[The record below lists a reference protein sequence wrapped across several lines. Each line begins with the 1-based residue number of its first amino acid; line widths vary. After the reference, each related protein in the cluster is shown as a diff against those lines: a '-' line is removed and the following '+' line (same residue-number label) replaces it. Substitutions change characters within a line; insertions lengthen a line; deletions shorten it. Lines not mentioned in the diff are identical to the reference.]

1 MPSQDASREWSD
13 REDRDLVRRSLD
25 GNDGAFAELV
35 RRFQAPVLNLA
46 YRVVRDWD
54 ESQDVAQEAFVKA
67 YGALDR
73 YDPTY
78 PFKVWLF
85 RIATNVAID
94 HLRRRRAG
102 TVSLDAPRYPG
113 AEDDGGWEIADA
125 DAPAPSEGV
134 ESAQRREML
143 DLALAKL
150 PPALRAAIV
159 LRHVEDLSY
168 EEIAATLGVPLGTV
182 KIRIH
187 RGREALARILK
198 RQMKGD
204 DAL

>member
-1 MPSQDASREWSD
+1 VSRESSD
-13 REDRDLVRRSLD
+13 GEDRDLVRRSLD
-25 GNDGAFAELV
+25 GNEGAFERLV
-35 RRFQAPVLNLA
+35 RRYQAPVLNLA
-46 YRVVRDWD
+46 YRIVKDWD

-67 YGALDR
+67 YGALNR
-73 YDPTY
+73 YDATY
-78 PFKVWLF
+78 PFRVWLF

-94 HLRRRRAG
+94 HLRRRRGG
-102 TVSLDAPRYPG
+102 TISLDAPRYPG
-113 AEDDGGWEIADA
+113 DDDAGWEIADT
-125 DAPAPSEGV
+125 DSPGPSDGI
-134 ESAQRREML
+134 ESAERREIL
-143 DLALAKL
+143 DVALAKL
-150 PPALRAAIV
+150 PPPLRAAIV

-198 RQMKGD
+198 RYVKGD

>member
-1 MPSQDASREWSD
+1 MANNDASRERSD
-13 REDRDLVRRSLD
+13 REDRDLVRRSLE
-25 GNDGAFAELV
+25 GNEGAFEELV

-67 YGALDR
+67 YGALNR
-73 YDPTY
+73 YDATY

-85 RIATNVAID
+85 RITTNVAID
-94 HLRRRRAG
+94 HLRRRRGG

-113 AEDDGGWEIADA
+113 SDDDSGWDIAD
-125 DAPAPSEGV
+125 DASPGPGDGI
-134 ESAQRREML
+134 ESAQRREIL
-143 DLALAKL
+143 DIALAKL
-150 PPALRAAIV
+150 APPLRAAIV

-168 EEIAATLGVPLGTV
+168 EEIAATLGIPLGTV